1 MSKPL
6 RPSTF
11 LRSIDNLLNVG
22 SIENT
27 QVSTFRDWDDLP
39 LEKLSFLLAEDNVV
53 NQKVAAQILKK
64 LGVVVDVVGNGKEA
78 V

>member
-1 MSKPL
+1 MHVMSKPL

-11 LRSIDNLLNVG
+11 LRSI
-22 SIENT
+22 ENT
-27 QVSTFRDWDDLP
+27 QVNTFRDWDDLP

-53 NQKVAAQILKK
+53 NQKVAAQIVKK